1 MQELLEE
8 YLGFW
13 DLSNPEIIE
22 ETPTSHVYK
31 VEKDQQPCVLKLY
44 TALGRKHEATG
55 PEFLK
60 ICDSCSVVAVIEHNE
75 GAALLEYIDGAELV
89 TLIDSN
95 KDEQATRIIAQ
106 ILNKIHRSPIPAAH
120 NFKSLEEHMS
130 AIFRHAKLDSPDIIK
145 QAAPFARELLDN
157 QREICLLHADMHH
170 KNVMRHAQRGW
181 LALDPQCAVGD
192 RAYDCANTLHNPNKR
207 ADLTENHERLIGQ
220 AAIMGQEMDIKPQR
234 IIDFAYIHGCLS
246 ACWTKE
252 DDGYYGEDALKTS
265 RILEKYISRN
275 K

>member
-1 MQELLEE
+1 MQDLLEE
-8 YLGFW
+8 YLDHW

-31 VEKDQQPCVLKLY
+31 VEKDGQPCVLKLY
-44 TALGRKHEATG
+44 TALGREHEATG

-60 ICDSCSVVAVIEHNE
+60 ICDPDSVVGVIEHDE
-75 GAALLEYIDGAELV
+75 GAALLEYIDGEELV
-89 TLIDSN
+89 ILVQSN

-106 ILNKIHRSPIPAAH
+106 TLNKIHRSPIPANH

-130 AIFRHAKLDSPDIIK
+130 AIFRHAELDAPDIIK
-145 QAAPFARELLDN
+145 QVAPFARKLLDN

-170 KNVMRHAQRGW
+170 KNIMHHAERGW

-192 RAYDCANTLHNPNKR
+192 RAYDCANTLHNPNKS
-207 ADLTENHERLIGQ
+207 AHLTENDERLIGQ

-234 IIDFAYIHGCLS
+234 IIDFAYVHGCLS

-252 DDGYYGEDALKTS
+252 DDGYYGEDALNTS

-275 K
+275 N